1 MKLTRTEKVGGS
13 VIAAILLLT
22 AMITLYPFWHVI
34 MYSFSDSKA
43 AMSGGIFLWP
53 RQFTPLAYQLMF
65 QSSQIFVAY
74 QNTIIRTISGTAI
87 SLTLSAMTAYPLSV
101 RRLRGRGFFSM
112 MIFFTML
119 FSGGMIPTFLVVQ
132 QLGMLDTLWALVIP
146 GAVSAY
152 NMFIMRNFFQ
162 SLPSSLE
169 ESAVLDGATPFRVLW
184 SIVLPLSM
192 PAIAA
197 VGMFYG
203 VGHWNSYID
212 AVLYINDTS
221 KQVLQQYLR
230 SLLSSASALGSLS
243 GIQDY
248 SQVSNLTEE
257 TMKMA
262 TIAASVIPVLFV
274 YPWLQKYYVK
284 GVMIGSVKG

>member
-1 MKLTRTEKVGGS
+1 MKQTRLEKIGGC
-13 VIAAILLLT
+13 VVAAILFLT
-22 AMITLYPFWHVI
+22 ALITLYPFWHVI

-74 QNTIIRTISGTAI
+74 KNTVIRTVGGTAI

-230 SLLSSASALGSLS
+230 SLLATASALGSLS

-248 SQVSNLTEE
+248 SKVSNLTEE

>member
-1 MKLTRTEKVGGS
+1 MKQTRLEKIGGC
-13 VIAAILLLT
+13 VVAAILFLT
-22 AMITLYPFWHVI
+22 ALITLYPFWHVI

-43 AMSGGIFLWP
+43 AMSGGLFFWP
-53 RQFTPLAYQLMF
+53 RRFTPLAYQLMF

-74 QNTIIRTISGTAI
+74 KNTVIRTVGGTAI

-230 SLLSSASALGSLS
+230 SLLATASALGSLS